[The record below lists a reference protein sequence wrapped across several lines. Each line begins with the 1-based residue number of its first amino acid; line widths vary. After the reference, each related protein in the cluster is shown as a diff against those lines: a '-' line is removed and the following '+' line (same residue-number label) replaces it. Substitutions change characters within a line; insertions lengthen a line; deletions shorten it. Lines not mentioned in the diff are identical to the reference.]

1 MYQYDPEAYRR
12 LHDEK
17 AAQLRSDFQRLE
29 GRRRSKV
36 AERRA
41 RFVRAVRLRYK
52 LVTIGVLVAALA
64 VTASAAGKGIHL
76 HRARVQVA
84 CPQIYPG
91 RPYGM
96 CGGKIWIR
104 DPQSGQLKAI
114 SFWTLQHLN
123 DQHLADRP

>member
-1 MYQYDPEAYRR
+1 MYQYDPEAYRQ

-17 AAQLRSDFQRLE
+17 TAQLRSDFQRPQ
-29 GRRRSKV
+29 RQRRSNV
-36 AERRA
+36 AERGA
-41 RFVRAVRLRYK
+41 RFVRSVRLRYK

-64 VTASAAGKGIHL
+64 VPASAAGKGIHL
-76 HRARVQVA
+76 HRARVQAA

-104 DPQSGQLKAI
+104 DPQSGQFKAI
-114 SFWTLQHLN
+114 SFWRLQHLN